1 MVRSSRLFQWLFVGA
16 FFVILCLGS
25 NPPDA
30 LLDWLNVKPQASS
43 PAIERLATATAM
55 TRSAQRLFYRQ
66 DPTIEKRR
74 EFLSTCSKVPV
85 KGVMMGCY
93 SRKGYVGKIA
103 IQVVTEPRLQGIM
116 EVTAAHE
123 MLHAAYDRFSQSE
136 RDRLT
141 PLLESAVKMVKDER
155 LLKVLNQYKADNR
168 ERYINELH
176 SHLGTEILNLGEP
189 ELEKHYE
196 KYFTNRQQ
204 TVSFAVKAGLTLQ
217 VIDQRAEVLKSE
229 IDRLEIDLKAR
240 RAELDSTGNQSKS
253 SSKRLEEQSSTLNQT
268 RKNVENGLANSDP
281 STGLIAEFE
290 NQRSRFNDA
299 VEVHNAQIREHQVQI
314 GSYNDIVVSYKKKVD
329 EYNQLGHDERSLFD
343 GLREKDSTNPAAD
356 PNSLIQLNPKSKS
369 QSELQDLIDKMNRS
383 R

>member
-1 MVRSSRLFQWLFVGA
+1 MVRFSRLFQWLFIGA
-16 FFVILCLGS
+16 FLVTLWVGG
-25 NPPDA
+25 NQDM
-30 LLDWLNVKPQASS
+30 LLDWLNVKLQASS
-43 PAIERLATATAM
+43 PDIERLATATAM
-55 TRSAQRLFYRQ
+55 TRSAQRIFYRQ
-66 DPTIEKRR
+66 DPTIEQRR
-74 EFLSTCSKVPV
+74 EFLKTCSKVPV

-93 SRKGYVGKIA
+93 SRRGSVGKIA
-103 IQVVTEPRLQGIM
+103 IQVVTEPRLQGMM

-123 MLHAAYDRFSQSE
+123 MLHAAYDKFSQSE

-141 PLLESAVKMVKDER
+141 PLLESAVTRVKDER
-155 LLKVLNQYKADNR
+155 LLKVLNQYKADDR
-168 ERYINELH
+168 ERYLNELH
-176 SHLGTEILNLGEP
+176 SHLGTEISNLGEP
-189 ELEKHYE
+189 ELEKYYQ

-204 TVSFAVKAGLTLQ
+204 TVSFAVKAGSTLR
-217 VIDQRAEVLKSE
+217 VIDERAEVLKPE
-229 IDRLEIDLKAR
+229 IDRLEIDFKAR
-240 RAELDSTGNQSKS
+240 RAELDSTENQSKS
-253 SSKRLEEQSSTLNQT
+253 SSKRLEEQSSALNQT
-268 RKNVENGLANSDP
+268 RKNAENALANGDP

-343 GLREKDSTNPAAD
+343 GLREKDSTNPATD
-356 PNSLIQLNPKSKS
+356 PNSLIQLNPKNKS

>member
-1 MVRSSRLFQWLFVGA
+1 MVRSSRLFQWLFIGA
-16 FFVILCLGS
+16 FLVTLWVGGNQDMF
-25 NPPDA
+25 
-30 LLDWLNVKPQASS
+30 LDWLNVKPQASS
-43 PAIERLATATAM
+43 PDIERLATATAM
-55 TRSAQRLFYRQ
+55 TRSAQRIFYRQ
-66 DPTIEKRR
+66 DPTIEQRR
-74 EFLSTCSKVPV
+74 EFLKTCSKVPV

-93 SRKGYVGKIA
+93 SRRGSVGKIA
-103 IQVVTEPRLQGIM
+103 IQVVTEPRLQGMM

-141 PLLESAVKMVKDER
+141 PLLESAVTRVKDER
-155 LLKVLNQYKADNR
+155 LLKVLNQYKADDR

-204 TVSFAVKAGLTLQ
+204 TVSFAVKAGSTLR
-217 VIDQRAEVLKSE
+217 VIDERAEVLKPE

-240 RAELDSTGNQSKS
+240 RVELDSTESQSKS
-253 SSKRLEEQSSTLNQT
+253 SSQRLEEQSSALSQIRENA
-268 RKNVENGLANSDP
+268 ENGLANGDR

-299 VEVHNAQIREHQVQI
+299 VEVHNAQVRERQVKI
-314 GSYNDIVVSYKKKVD
+314 DSYNNIAVDYKKKVD
-329 EYNQLGHDERSLFD
+329 EYNQLGHNERSLFD
-343 GLREKDSTNPAAD
+343 GLREKGSTHPAAD